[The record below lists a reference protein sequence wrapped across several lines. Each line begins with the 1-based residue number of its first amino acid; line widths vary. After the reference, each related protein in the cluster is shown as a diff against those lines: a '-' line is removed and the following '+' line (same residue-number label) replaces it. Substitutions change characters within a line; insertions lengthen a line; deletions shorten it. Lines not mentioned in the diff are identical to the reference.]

1 MAHGQTR
8 PMGRARA
15 IDLTAA
21 TAPRLRQNRQ
31 QTRPWKHEL
40 PEGAD
45 PTTVAFPSSVL
56 MKRSVLRPSFSLPA
70 AAASAGLLI
79 GSASD
84 ARAED
89 VIISRP
95 GDHPDYFVELEPEAI
110 ILFGRPIA
118 DGPGV
123 GVRASIPLMKNG
135 FVSSI
140 NNVPA
145 ITFGIS
151 RSPIGDE
158 NAPFYSPVALQWS
171 FWLSQHWSVL
181 GEAGVFVVVGDGARL
196 QLQPALMAGA
206 RLHLVDRI
214 AITARVSLPT
224 TPSIGVGVS
233 FFL

>member
-1 MAHGQTR
+1 MSR
-8 PMGRARA
+8 
-15 IDLTAA
+15 
-21 TAPRLRQNRQ
+21 N
-31 QTRPWKHEL
+31 L
-40 PEGAD
+40 PASCL
-45 PTTVAFPSSVL
+45 A
-56 MKRSVLRPSFSLPA
+56 SFA
-70 AAASAGLLI
+70 AAAALLL
-79 GSASD
+79 ASTRD

-89 VIISRP
+89 LIISRP

-110 ILFGRPIA
+110 ILFGRA
-118 DGPGV
+118 LDDGPGV

-145 ITFGIS
+145 ITFGLS
-151 RSPIGDE
+151 RSPISDG

-181 GEAGVFVVVGDGARL
+181 GEAGVFVVFGDGARIS
-196 QLQPALMAGA
+196 LQPALMAGG
-206 RLHLVDRI
+206 RLHLTDRI
-214 AITARVSLPT
+214 AITARISLPT